1 MKQVMTGKEERGYE
15 WIDIAAPDKNDL
27 QEIAG
32 QFGLHEASVADA
44 LQPDHLPKYERLKN
58 YILIILR
65 MYSPGRNDEA
75 DTVQELTDKLAIFI
89 SNSFII
95 TIHQVDWPP
104 LKKINE
110 EYVKQGDCKNPFHVL
125 NEIVKAGLLSF
136 DEPAKK
142 LTGKMEYYEERV
154 FLKEQQMPLQKGLY
168 YLKRK
173 VDVIQRILLLSYD
186 IIDQI
191 DPPEKSDAY
200 TRDIRDLYVMQ
211 QSIFDTLSENTNHLL
226 TIYFNLSSQ
235 RTNETIRILTIFS
248 VFFMPLTFIVGV
260 YGMNFDFMPELKWK
274 IGYPVVLILM
284 LVVVACIYLWFKKKK
299 WL

>member
-1 MKQVMTGKEERGYE
+1 MKTIITSKEERGYE
-15 WIDIAAPDKNDL
+15 WIDIAAPDEENL

-32 QFGLHEASVADA
+32 QFGLHEASVNDA

-89 SNSFII
+89 ADSFII

-110 EYVKQGDCKNPFHVL
+110 EYVKQNECKNPFHVL

-142 LTGKMEYYEERV
+142 LTDTIEYYEERV
-154 FLKEQQMPLQKGLY
+154 FLKNSKSHC
-168 YLKRK
+168 KK
-173 VDVIQRILLLSYD
+173 DF
-186 IIDQI
+186 IISNA
-191 DPPEKSDAY
+191 K
-200 TRDIRDLYVMQ
+200 
-211 QSIFDTLSENTNHLL
+211 
-226 TIYFNLSSQ
+226 
-235 RTNETIRILTIFS
+235 
-248 VFFMPLTFIVGV
+248 
-260 YGMNFDFMPELKWK
+260 
-274 IGYPVVLILM
+274 
-284 LVVVACIYLWFKKKK
+284 
-299 WL
+299 